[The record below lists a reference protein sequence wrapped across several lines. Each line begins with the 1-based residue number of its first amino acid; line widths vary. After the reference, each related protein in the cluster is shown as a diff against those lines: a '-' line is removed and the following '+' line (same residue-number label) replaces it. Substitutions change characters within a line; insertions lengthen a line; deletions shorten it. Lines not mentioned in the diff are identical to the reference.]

1 MLRHVL
7 DSITSKVLR
16 LGGIELHRRVP
27 TSAQGQHR
35 RSSLVG
41 LLEQANSVGLAP
53 ATVID
58 VGAAYGA
65 FALECHNIFPE
76 ARYILIEPVQ
86 EYKPFLEQVTK
97 SIPRAEHILAAAGGK
112 IAETVINVHP
122 DLVGS
127 STYLENE
134 NSGVNGV
141 PRTVPSITLDSL
153 LADLGMTIPF
163 LLKVDVQGAE
173 LDVLSGAEGVLQETE
188 YVLLEVSFFEFF
200 REGPQFHEVVA
211 FMKSAGF
218 FTYDICGL
226 QYRPLDGALSQADM
240 AFVKEK
246 GLFRK
251 HHYYATRR
259 QREEQDRKLQSAKAE
274 LIEKLG

>member
-1 MLRHVL
+1 VL
-7 DSITSKVLR
+7 ADLSKRILAQA
-16 LGGIELHRRVP
+16 LHLAGLEVRRTAPAP
-27 TSAQGQHR
+27 TDREHPR
-35 RSSLVG
+35 NSLIG
-41 LLEQANSVGLAP
+41 LLRQARNVGLAP

-65 FALECHNIFPE
+65 FALECHGIFPH
-76 ARYILIEPVQ
+76 AHYVLVEPLK
-86 EYKPFLEQVTK
+86 EYKPFLEEVTR
-97 SIPRAEHILAAAGGK
+97 SIPTAEYILAAAAASAGK
-112 IAETVINVHP
+112 AVINVHP

-127 STYLENE
+127 SLNLEDE
-134 NSGVNGV
+134 DSGVNGV
-141 PRTVPSITLDSL
+141 PRTVDAIRLDSL
-153 LADLGMTIPF
+153 ITHGRTTPPF
-163 LLKVDVQGAE
+163 LLKIDVQGAE

-200 REGPQFHEVVA
+200 QEGPQFHEVVA

-226 QYRPLDGALSQADM
+226 QHRPLDGALSQADM

-259 QREEQDRKLQSAKAE
+259 QREEQDRKLQSARAE